1 LDARA
6 CKCLC
11 LIAAL
16 LCWMCSLRMGGADAT
31 PPGPEGR
38 GPFDEKDAFVLPDGR
53 VYVPGDGCTDAL
65 YGMS

>member
-1 LDARA
+1 
-6 CKCLC
+6 
-11 LIAAL
+11 
-16 LCWMCSLRMGGADAT
+16 MCSLRMGGADAT